1 MFGLPKWTKEKTVLG
16 TDRLMFLT
24 EVHKNCSHV
33 GVKCTLNFVHNFWAN
48 IPSGKTQLCS
58 QLSGISIKHKRW
70 KETTDKNDLHFLSC
84 TKICIM
90 KCWKSLKAAVLP
102 DCVKVV
108 SYCNTN
114 DKLM

>member
-84 TKICIM
+84 TKN
-90 KCWKSLKAAVLP
+90 LHNEVLEIP
-102 DCVKVV
+102 ESSCATRL
-108 SYCNTN
+108 CQGCF
-114 DKLM
+114 LL